1 MKLRKII
8 ISFCIIIAAAAI
20 CNPRYSSFAMK
31 ASDNT
36 TIDTYTN
43 NPSVMYITAAMDNQ
57 TVTDSHSDTD
67 NTASTE
73 NPTDSENPT
82 VTDNTDTAKED
93 SSKKSTTK
101 TGIKIKIRN
110 KITATEILKGKF
122 VKKKGYKYFKK
133 KKGGYA
139 KNMFFTYRKNVYR
152 VNKKGVVVKGW
163 MKYKG
168 NYYFFDRES
177 GKMKIGGKADN
188 FKISRY
194 GVFKDNKYNLERVKV
209 YLLAQKVMEK
219 YTSPTDS
226 KSDKLYKC
234 YKWLAKYPYMEFRK
248 VRDTKKKHPKD
259 WDIIYARDIFDRHKG
274 CCASEAAAF
283 AYLAKTCGYKD
294 VKICSDTGHC
304 WVDIDGKLYDP
315 LFAEDRGF
323 SKNYNATYWDYRV
336 HPAYYKKL

>member
-1 MKLRKII
+1 MRLRKTI
-8 ISFCIIIAAAAI
+8 ISFCLITAAIAAY
-20 CNPRYSSFAMK
+20 NPRYSSFAF
-31 ASDNT
+31 
-36 TIDTYTN
+36 
-43 NPSVMYITAAMDNQ
+43 VTAADNLIAA
-57 TVTDSHSDTD
+57 DNYSDAD
-67 NTASTE
+67 NSATIKNPAADNSATTE
-73 NPTDSENPT
+73 NPIEADNAA
-82 VTDNTDTAKED
+82 VTDNTNTNTEEKPSSDKNAKV
-93 SSKKSTTK
+93 K

-110 KITATEILKGKF
+110 SVTATDVLKGKF
-122 VKKKGYKYFKK
+122 VKKKGLKYFKK

-168 NYYFFDRES
+168 NYYFFDRKS

-194 GVFKDNKYNLERVKV
+194 GVFKDNKYNLERVNV

-219 YTSPTDS
+219 YTKPTDS

-248 VRDTKKKHPKD
+248 VRYTKKKHPKD

-283 AYLAKTCGYKD
+283 AYLAKTCGYKN

-336 HPAYYKKL
+336 RPAYYKKL